1 MSIHG
6 EVDRARGQVFGEVAG
21 SRGGLPSGRPDGE
34 CRRDGRF
41 TDLRAVRYQQHLY
54 YDTDRHLGFLAS
66 LSRCRALPC
75 DRREQAL
82 AETAQVLDA
91 HGGGISMVLSSDLF
105 LARVR

>member
-1 MSIHG
+1 MHRTVWPASS
-6 EVDRARGQVFGEVAG
+6 FGEVPG
-21 SRGGLPSGRPDGE
+21 SWGGLPSGRPDDE

-54 YDTDRHLGFLAS
+54 YDTDRYLRFPAS
-66 LSRCRALPC
+66 LSGCRVLPS

-82 AETAQVLDA
+82 AETAQVLNA
-91 HGGGISMVLSSDLF
+91 HGGGLSMVLFSDLF